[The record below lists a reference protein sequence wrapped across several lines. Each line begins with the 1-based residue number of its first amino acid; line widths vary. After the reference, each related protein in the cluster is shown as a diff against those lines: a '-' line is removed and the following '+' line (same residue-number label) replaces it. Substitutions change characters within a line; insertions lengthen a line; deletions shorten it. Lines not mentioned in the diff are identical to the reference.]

1 MRKGII
7 IASLLLLCQQLFAQT
22 VIVTD
27 DSTYTAGQTS
37 AVLDVKSTNKGF
49 LGPRITNAQKLAI
62 QNPSPGLLVYQT
74 DSITGYYLWN
84 NAKWEHIESAT
95 GGVTVVAKSTT
106 TTLTKAETFVIAS
119 NNITLTL
126 PVVTAADN
134 GLSITIK
141 NTGSYA
147 DLVLV
152 NANIGSNIDGIT
164 APNKLTRWQSK
175 NFIAYNGNWVIKN
188 KDLSSRDNI
197 LEIAPS
203 SSWTNIDEAVAYL
216 NLHMNAAAM
225 IRFGSG
231 DYAISNTVSINLPF
245 PLTIAGINYGSV
257 NINAATGLSGKPMFD
272 CGSETYFRML
282 KFNASTL
289 VGYGDNVNEDA
300 IWFNENAKKY
310 YDVNECK
317 FDGFNKAMRLKN
329 NSELWVFNCYILNS
343 KSVGIEIAAGA
354 LSGVVFRVAETKF
367 SFNPIGVNLLSGSNA
382 TISIR
387 NGGAYNSNASG
398 VFVNYV
404 PATFVNMTAVTIMNM
419 FWNGLGKLTAGFDY
433 TRSDGRDAAAYIQNN
448 VNEIDHN
455 PSCSINVNNNIIT
468 TVLTNANTLYKANW
482 VNTDSLMSLMSI
494 NNNRITF
501 LSTHPRDLI
510 VNLTGN
516 LLNNTRKSN
525 LTIGLVKNGVTTV
538 LYGATSLYV
547 PTPGDPFQFGTA
559 IYLKNVANNDYF
571 ELFCK
576 SDGTGDVITFKDIQ
590 WITESK

>member
-1 MRKGII
+1 MRNGII
-7 IASLLLLCQQLFAQT
+7 IACLLLLCPHLFAQT

-27 DSTYTAGQTS
+27 DSTYTSGQSS
-37 AVLDVKSTNKGF
+37 ALLDMKSTSKGF
-49 LGPRITNAQKLAI
+49 LGPRITNAQKYAI

-84 NAKWEHIESAT
+84 NTKWEHIESAT
-95 GGVTVVAKSTT
+95 GSVTVVAKNSS
-106 TTLTKAETFVIAS
+106 TTLTKAETFVTAS
-119 NNITLTL
+119 NNITITL

-134 GLSITIK
+134 GLSITVK
-141 NTGSYA
+141 NTGTYT

-152 NANIGSNIDGIT
+152 SPNGSATIDGIT
-164 APNKLTRWQSK
+164 NPNKLTRWQSK
-175 NFIAYNGNWVIKN
+175 NFIAYNGNWIIKN

-231 DYAISNTVSINLPF
+231 DYSITNTVTINLPY

-257 NINAATGLSGKPMFD
+257 SLNAAAGLAGKPMFY

-282 KFNASTL
+282 KLNANTL
-289 VGYGDNVNEDA
+289 TGYGNYANEDA
-300 IWFNENAKKY
+300 IWFNENPQKY
-310 YDVNECK
+310 YDINECR
-317 FDGFNKAMRLKN
+317 FDGFNKAMCLKN
-329 NSELWVFNCYILNS
+329 NSELWVFNCNILNS
-343 KSVGIEIAAGA
+343 KAVGIEISAGTLAGA
-354 LSGVVFRVAETKF
+354 VFRVAETKF
-367 SFNPIGVNLLSGSNA
+367 TNNPIGVNLLSGVNA

-387 NGGAYNSNASG
+387 NGGAYNLNGSG

-404 PATFVNMTAVTIMNM
+404 PSTFTNMTAVTVMNM
-419 FWNGLGKLTAGFDY
+419 FWNGVGSLTAGFDY
-433 TRSDGRDAAAYIQNN
+433 TRPDGRDAAAYIQNN

-455 PSCSINVNNNIIT
+455 PSCSINVNNNILT
-468 TVLTNANTLYKANW
+468 TTLTLANTYYKANW

-494 NNNRITF
+494 NRNRITF

-510 VNLTGN
+510 VNITGN
-516 LLNNTRKSN
+516 LLNNSRKSN
-525 LTIGLVKNGVTTV
+525 LTIGLVKNGITTII
-538 LYGATSLYV
+538 YGATSLYV

-559 IYLKNVANNDYF
+559 IYLKNVANNDYY

-576 SDGTGDVITFKDIQ
+576 SDGAGDVITFKDIQ
-590 WITESK
+590 WVTESK